1 MAGGARVVL
10 IAAALAP
17 LPILAAF
24 AWNVDADA
32 AAARGLPY
40 AVVSVRAGDLYVGE
54 RQVTSG
60 GGDSEPDWSPD
71 RRRIAFVRQEPG
83 KRSSSLY
90 VIRRDGS
97 DLLRLTRGDQV
108 VTGPAWSGDG
118 LRIAY
123 AASPLAGGSF
133 DIWTTRLEGG
143 TATRVAEGPAEQVLP
158 AFAASGKVTFR
169 VLEPGEAF
177 PVKTTDSGSPQVG
190 PRELLPDLDQRSP
203 FRLTIAGTKLGFA
216 SATDNVGDGPVWV
229 RGSRGSATAPMRAQ
243 QLVRMSDRSVRT
255 YPDAG
260 RLRYTPSPTHT
271 HWHLL
276 RFQSYELRTLAG
288 RVLVRDRKSGFCL
301 ADHYGLAARRVAV
314 FTGGHFYGNCAQ
326 GNPGALSVE
335 QGTSIGFTDLYPAH
349 FHGQNLELRGV
360 PAGVY
365 LLVHRANPDH
375 RLEELD
381 YSNNDASI
389 RIRLTWSGT
398 TPHVETLRT
407 CQASADC

>member
-1 MAGGARVVL
+1 
-10 IAAALAP
+10 
-17 LPILAAF
+17 
-24 AWNVDADA
+24 
-32 AAARGLPY
+32 
-40 AVVSVRAGDLYVGE
+40 VRDGDLYVGE
-54 RQVTSG
+54 RQLTSS

-83 KRSSSLY
+83 KRASSLY

-97 DLLRLTRGDQV
+97 DLVRLTRGDQV

-133 DIWTTRLEGG
+133 DVWTTRLEGG
-143 TATRVAEGPAEQVLP
+143 PPRRVAQGPAEQVLP
-158 AFAASGKVTFR
+158 SFAKSGNVTFR
-169 VLEPGEAF
+169 VLEPGEPF
-177 PVKTTDSGSPQVG
+177 PEKTSDAGSPQVG
-190 PRELLPDLDQRSP
+190 PRELLPDLDQRAP

-216 SATDNVGDGPVWV
+216 SATDNVGEGPVWV
-229 RGSRGSATAPMRAQ
+229 RGRRSSATAPMRAQ
-243 QLVRMSDRSVRT
+243 QLVRMSDRSVRI
-255 YPDAG
+255 YADAG

-276 RFQSYELRTLAG
+276 RFQSYELRSLDG
-288 RVLVRDRKSGFCL
+288 SLLVRDRKSGFCL
-301 ADHYGLAARRVAV
+301 ADHYGLAARRVAA
-314 FTGGHFYGNCAQ
+314 FGGGHFYGNCAQ

-349 FHGQNLELRGV
+349 FHGQNLELRGI

-381 YSNNDASI
+381 YTNNDAAL
-389 RIRLTWSGT
+389 RIRLTWRGGV
-398 TPHVETLRT
+398 PHVQTLRT